1 MLPRGS
7 RRNSAYIPAETR
19 PAFGESII
27 RKVAQGCNPMLK
39 NLTSAAGI
47 QGEKMARSRML
58 TITMIAAIIAYLLWN
73 VDALSPLMYPFRLF
87 VTYVHEAGH
96 SLMALLT
103 GGKVLGFTVS
113 SNGSGL
119 AITSGGSRAL
129 ILPAGY
135 LGAAFFGTILFY
147 ILNTRPYA
155 RTISIILGIGL
166 VVFTLMY
173 ARPDKDGAP
182 IALLVGLLAGLGL
195 VGLGW
200 KVAKEVN
207 LLVLNVLAIM
217 AALNAVLDII
227 YLTKITRVTD
237 AICDRSG
244 GAINDAAAFTCDVA
258 RGIPPVVWAFLW
270 AGIAVA
276 MMGAALYYSLLR
288 PMLQEADKLIQKS
301 ESDSKLDAT

>member
-1 MLPRGS
+1 MF
-7 RRNSAYIPAETR
+7 A
-19 PAFGESII
+19 
-27 RKVAQGCNPMLK
+27 
-39 NLTSAAGI
+39 
-47 QGEKMARSRML
+47 
-58 TITMIAAIIAYLLWN
+58 ITMIAAVLAYLLWN
-73 VDALSPLMYPFRLF
+73 VDALSPLMYPCRLF

-119 AITSGGSRAL
+119 ATTSGGTRAL

-135 LGAAFFGTILFY
+135 LGAAFFGAVLFY

-173 ARPDKDGAP
+173 ARPDQDGAP

-200 KVAKEVN
+200 KVGREIN
-207 LLVLNVLAIM
+207 LLVLNVLAIIT
-217 AALNAVLDII
+217 ALNAVLDIV
-227 YLTKITRVTD
+227 YLTKFTRVND
-237 AICDRSG
+237 AICDQRG
-244 GAINDAAAFTCDVA
+244 AAINDAAAFTCDVA

-276 MMGAALYYSLLR
+276 MMGAALYYSLIR
-288 PMLQEADKLIQKS
+288 PMLQEADKLTQKS
-301 ESDSKLDAT
+301 NTDTKG

>member
-1 MLPRGS
+1 
-7 RRNSAYIPAETR
+7 
-19 PAFGESII
+19 
-27 RKVAQGCNPMLK
+27 MLK
-39 NLTSAAGI
+39 NLTNNTGI
-47 QGEKMARSRML
+47 RGERMSRGRML
-58 TITMIAAIIAYLLWN
+58 TITMFAAIIAYLLWN

-119 AITSGGSRAL
+119 ATTAGGSRAL

-135 LGAAFFGTILFY
+135 LGAAFFGTVLFF

-155 RTISIILGIGL
+155 RTISIILGVGL
-166 VVFTLMY
+166 IVFTLMY
-173 ARPDKDGAP
+173 ARPDQDGAP
-182 IALLVGLLAGLGL
+182 IALLVGFLAGCGL

-200 KVAKEVN
+200 KVGKEVN
-207 LLVLNVLAIM
+207 LLVLNVLAIIT
-217 AALNAVLDII
+217 ALNAVLDIV

-237 AICDRSG
+237 TICDRRG

-270 AGIAVA
+270 AGIALA
-276 MMGAALYYSLLR
+276 MMGAALYYSLIR
-288 PMLQEADKLIQKS
+288 PMLQEADKLIPKS
-301 ESDSKLDAT
+301 DQDIITQ